1 MHKFRELKVWQR
13 SMDLVVEVYHLTQ
26 TLPPAEQFGLISQVR
41 RAAVSISLNIA
52 EGAGSGTDSE
62 FRRFLRMAL
71 RSCYEVM
78 TGLEIG
84 SRLGYCADQRVNA
97 LLQEADEIAAM
108 IVGLSR
114 SLSEK

>member
-1 MHKFRELKVWQR
+1 
-13 SMDLVVEVYHLTQ
+13 MDLVVEVYHLTQ
-26 TLPPAEQFGLISQVR
+26 TFPPSEQFGLIDQLR

-52 EGAGSGTDSE
+52 EGAGSGTDPE
-62 FRRFLRMAL
+62 FRRFLPMAL

-78 TGLEIG
+78 TGLEI
-84 SRLGYCADQRVNA
+84 SRRLGHCTDQRVNA

-108 IVGLSR
+108 IVGLSK

>member
-13 SMDLVVEVYHLTQ
+13 SMELTVEVYHLSQ
-26 TLPPAEQFGLISQVR
+26 TFPQSEQFGLISQLR

-52 EGAGSGTDSE
+52 EGAGSGTNPE

-78 TGLEIG
+78 TSLEIG
-84 SRLGYCADQRVNA
+84 RQLGYCTDQQVNS
-97 LLQEADEIAAM
+97 LLQEADEIAAT
-108 IVGLSR
+108 IVGLSK

>member
-1 MHKFRELKVWQR
+1 MHKFRDLKVWQR
-13 SMDLVVEVYHLTQ
+13 SMDLIVEVYHLAQ
-26 TLPPAEQFGLISQVR
+26 TFPQSEQFGLISQLR

-52 EGAGSGTDSE
+52 EGAGSGTDPE

-84 SRLGYCADQRVNA
+84 RRLGYCMNQQVNA
-97 LLQEADEIAAM
+97 LLQEADEVAAM
-108 IVGLSR
+108 IVGLSKG
-114 SLSEK
+114 LSGK